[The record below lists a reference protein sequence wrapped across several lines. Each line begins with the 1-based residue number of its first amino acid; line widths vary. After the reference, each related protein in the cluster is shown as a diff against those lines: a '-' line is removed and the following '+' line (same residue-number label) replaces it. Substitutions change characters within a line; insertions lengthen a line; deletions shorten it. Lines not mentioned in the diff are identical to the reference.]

1 MPDSLAELEQQR
13 NTLFQEML
21 RLPDFRSGSITAT
34 SGRCGKPSC
43 RCHQP
48 HQPGHGPS
56 FRLTRKVQGK
66 TVTESFASPAAL
78 QKAQRE
84 IEAYHRFRELAQELL
99 EINEKICQ
107 ARPLQPELDLAKKK
121 RRKSSSRKSPAK

>member
-34 SGRCGKPSC
+34 RGRCGKPSC

-84 IEAYHRFRELAQELL
+84 VEAYHRFRELAQALL